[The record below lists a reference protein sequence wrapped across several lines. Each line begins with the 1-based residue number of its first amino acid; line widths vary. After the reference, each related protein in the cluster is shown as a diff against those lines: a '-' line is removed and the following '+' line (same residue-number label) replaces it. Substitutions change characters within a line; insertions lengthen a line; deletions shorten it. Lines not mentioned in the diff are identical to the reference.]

1 MSGSAPNPLRTTIA
15 GITLESPTVLAS
27 GILGVTASTLAF
39 AARAGA
45 GAVTVKTCGL
55 EPRKGHPGPS
65 ILPIRHGLLNAVGL
79 SNPGAD
85 QVAEEIRAFKAR
97 SRTPI
102 FASVF
107 GRTEEE
113 FGQVA
118 ARLADAAP
126 DLIEVNVSC
135 PNVESEFGQP
145 FGADFDA
152 VARITERVKAAAG
165 SIPVSIKL
173 TLHCPSLVHMAEVCR
188 AHGADAVTAINTVGP
203 GMHIDVPTGR
213 PVLSNREGGL
223 SGGAILPLA
232 VRAVYRIKAAVNIP
246 VIGTGGVEDLD
257 GALQMLLAGADAVG
271 IGTGIYT
278 GGPGLFGV
286 IRSGLQAHLAARDLT
301 TIDAL
306 RGGAHGT

>member
-1 MSGSAPNPLRTTIA
+1 MTTPSPLRTVIA
-15 GITLESPTVLAS
+15 GITLGNPTVLAS

-65 ILPIRHGLLNAVGL
+65 ILPVRHGMLNAVGL
-79 SNPGAD
+79 SNPGAPA
-85 QVAEEIRAFKAR
+85 VAQEIRDFKER
-97 SRTPI
+97 SETPI

-118 ARLADAAP
+118 SILAEADP

-165 SIPVSIKL
+165 SIPVAIKL
-173 TLHCPSLVHMAEVCR
+173 TLHCPSIVHMARVCKDS
-188 AHGADAVTAINTVGP
+188 GADAVTAINTVGP
-203 GMHIDVPTGR
+203 GMVIDVPTGR

-223 SGGAILPLA
+223 SGAPILPLA
-232 VRAVYRIKAAVNIP
+232 VRAVYRIKAAVDIP

-257 GALQMLLAGADAVG
+257 GALQMILAGADAVG
-271 IGTGIYT
+271 IGTGVYSS
-278 GGPGLFGV
+278 GPGIFGTL
-286 IRSGLQAHLAARDLT
+286 RSGLREHVQEQGLS
-301 TIDAL
+301 TIGTM
-306 RGGAHGT
+306 RGWAHGA

>member
-1 MSGSAPNPLRTTIA
+1 MSDAPNPLRTTFA
-15 GITLESPTVLAS
+15 GITLETPTVLAS

-65 ILPIRHGLLNAVGL
+65 ILPVRHGLLNAVGL

-85 QVAEEIRAFKAR
+85 AVAAEITAFRER
-97 SRTPI
+97 SRTPV

-118 ARLADAAP
+118 ARLAMAEP

-152 VARITERVKAAAG
+152 VARITERVKAAADR
-165 SIPVSIKL
+165 IPVSIKL
-173 TLHCPSLVHMAEVCR
+173 TLHCASVVHMARVCKE
-188 AHGADAVTAINTVGP
+188 HGADAVTAINTVGP
-203 GMHIDVPTGR
+203 GMFIDVHTGR

-232 VRAVYRIKAAVNIP
+232 VRTVYRIKAAVDIP

-257 GALQMLLAGADAVG
+257 GALQMLQAGADVVG
-271 IGTGIYT
+271 IGTGVYT

-286 IRSGLQAHLAARDLT
+286 IRSGLRAHLKEQHMNS
-301 TIDAL
+301 IDEL
-306 RGGAHGT
+306 RGMAHGA

>member
-1 MSGSAPNPLRTTIA
+1 MTATAPNPLRTTFA
-15 GITLESPTVLAS
+15 GLTLESPTVLAS
-27 GILGVTASTLAF
+27 GILGVTASTLAL

-55 EPRKGHPGPS
+55 LPRKGHPGPS

-85 QVAEEIRAFKAR
+85 AVAAEIRAFRAR

-102 FASVF
+102 IASVF

-113 FGQVA
+113 FGRVA
-118 ARLADAAP
+118 ARLATAEP

-152 VARITERVKAAAG
+152 VARITEGVKAAAG
-165 SIPVSIKL
+165 HIPVSIKL
-173 TLHCPSLVHMAEVCR
+173 TLHCPSVVHMARVCKE
-188 AHGADAVTAINTVGP
+188 HGADAVTAINTVGP
-203 GMHIDVPTGR
+203 GMFIDVHTGR

-223 SGGAILPLA
+223 SGGAILSLA
-232 VRAVYRIKAAVNIP
+232 VRAVYRIKAAVDIP
-246 VIGTGGVEDLD
+246 VIGTGGVEDLN

-271 IGTGIYT
+271 IGTGIYS

-286 IRSGLQAHLAARDLT
+286 IRAGLRAHLKEQGMT
-301 TIDAL
+301 SIDAL
-306 RGGAHGT
+306 RGMAHGT

>member
-1 MSGSAPNPLRTTIA
+1 MSDAPNPLRTHIG

-65 ILPIRHGLLNAVGL
+65 ILPVRHGMLNAVGL

-85 QVAEEIRAFKAR
+85 AVAEEIREYREVCK
-97 SRTPI
+97 TPV

-113 FGQVA
+113 FGLVTSCLA
-118 ARLADAAP
+118 AANP

-165 SIPVSIKL
+165 AIPVSIKL
-173 TLHCPSLVHMAEVCR
+173 TLHCPSLVHMARVCKE
-188 AHGADAVTAINTVGP
+188 HGADAITAINTVGP
-203 GMHIDVPTGR
+203 GMFIDVPTAR

-232 VRAVYRIKAAVNIP
+232 VRAVYRIKAAVDIP

-271 IGTGIYT
+271 IGTGVYT
-278 GGPGLFGV
+278 GGPGVFGV
-286 IRSGLQAHLAARDLT
+286 IRSGLLRHLQDQGLNS
-301 TIDAL
+301 IDEL
-306 RGGAHGT
+306 RGTAHGA